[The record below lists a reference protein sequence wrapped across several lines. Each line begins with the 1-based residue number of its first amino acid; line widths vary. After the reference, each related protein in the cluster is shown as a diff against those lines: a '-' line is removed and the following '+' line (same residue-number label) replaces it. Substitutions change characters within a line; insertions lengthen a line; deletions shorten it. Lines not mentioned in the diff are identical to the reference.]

1 MRIYRALLWMSLGIA
16 GHFSYAAEPAA
27 ATLANPETLPGAS
40 IFKER
45 CAHCHLGQVP
55 KAPSKTFLQ
64 MMPADAIAA
73 ALISGI
79 MQGQSAG
86 LTDAQKHDVAHYL
99 SGETVE
105 QAAMAK
111 DPPRCK
117 PARSPSNAAAAPALT
132 GWGFDARNSHSIP
145 ADVAGLAVSDI
156 PKLKLKWALNY
167 HGAIRAR
174 SQPTFAQ
181 GSLFVGSQNGTV
193 YALDPK
199 SGCMHWSFRAGAE
212 VRTPVVVANDGGAQA
227 GAHLTAFF
235 GDIVGRVY
243 AVDASTGVLK
253 WKQRL
258 DDHPSATITGAPLYH
273 AGRLY
278 VPLSSLEEAGVD
290 PTYPCCSFRGS
301 LQALDSKTGATIWK
315 TYTVDKP
322 AVVTGK
328 TKSGTETRGPSG
340 APIWNSPT
348 LDTARGLLYVG
359 TGNNYSSPGTP
370 LSDSVV
376 AFDRAT
382 GAVRWHW
389 QSFADDTWNI
399 ACMVGIE
406 GCPEKVGPDF
416 DIGAGTLLMKNSAGG
431 DLILVGRKDGTV
443 FALDADKHDR
453 ALWQAKLGRGSIQGG
468 VQFALAADA
477 QRVYVPISDMADAH
491 DGRVYSE
498 PARPGLYALSPT
510 DGALLWSAR
519 ADNVCAGR
527 EFCDSG
533 ILAAVTTISGAVFAG
548 HMDGRVRAYDSR
560 NGKVLWSYDTL
571 PEITT
576 VSGAKGHGG
585 SIGGGG
591 PVVYRGMVYVNSGYG
606 LYGHMPGNLLLAFSV
621 DGK

>member
-1 MRIYRALLWMSLGIA
+1 MSINRAVWWLSLSMGLA
-16 GHFSYAAEPAA
+16 SFNALAAVSAAES
-27 ATLANPETLPGAS
+27 LPGAP

-64 MMPADAIAA
+64 MMSADAISA

-86 LTDAQKHDVAHYL
+86 LTDAQKRDIAHYL

-105 QAAMAK
+105 QAAMAV
-111 DPPRCK
+111 DPPHCK
-117 PARSPSNAAAAPALT
+117 LDASAGRSAAALSLN
-132 GWGFDARNSHSIP
+132 GWGVDARNSRLIP
-145 ADVAGLAVSDI
+145 AAVAGLAATDI

-174 SQPTFAQ
+174 SQPTFAL
-181 GSLFVGSQNGTV
+181 GMMFVGSQNGTV
-193 YALDPK
+193 YALDPAT
-199 SGCMHWSFRAGAE
+199 GCLHWSFRAGAE
-212 VRTPVVVANDGGAQA
+212 VRTPVVIAARDGAA
-227 GAHLTAFF
+227 PAAPTLAFF
-235 GDIVGRVY
+235 GDIVGRAY
-243 AVDASTGVLK
+243 AVDAASGALQ
-253 WKQRL
+253 WKRRL
-258 DDHPSATITGAPLYH
+258 DDHPSATITGAPVYR

-278 VPLSSLEEAGVD
+278 VPMSSLEEAGVD
-290 PTYPCCSFRGS
+290 PTYPCCTFRGS
-301 LQALDSKTGATIWK
+301 LLALDAATGSTVWK
-315 TYTVDKP
+315 TYTIDTP
-322 AVVTGK
+322 AVATGK
-328 TKSGTETRGPSG
+328 TKSGTATMGPSG

-348 LDTARGLLYVG
+348 LDEVRGLIYVG
-359 TGNNYSSPGTP
+359 TGNNYSAPGTA

-376 AFDRAT
+376 AFDMAT

-389 QSFADDTWNI
+389 QSFADDTWNV
-399 ACMVGIE
+399 ACMLGIE

-416 DIGAGTLLMKNSAGG
+416 DIGAGTLLMKNPAGG
-431 DLILVGRKDGTV
+431 DWILVGRKDGTV
-443 FALDADKHDR
+443 FALDADKHDH

-468 VQFALAADA
+468 VQFAMAADA
-477 QRVYVPISDMADAH
+477 QRLYVPISDMADAH
-491 DGRVYSE
+491 DGHVYTE
-498 PARPGLYALSPT
+498 DARPGLYALRPT

-533 ILAAVTTISGAVFAG
+533 ILAAVTAIPGAVFAG

-571 PEITT
+571 PEVTT
-576 VSGAKGHGG
+576 VSGTKGHGG
-585 SIGGGG
+585 TIGGGG
-591 PVVYRGMVYVNSGYG
+591 PVIYRGMVYVNSGYG
-606 LYGHMPGNLLLAFSV
+606 LYGHMPGNVLLAFSV